1 MSHAKSSQLF
11 VFAHLDTAF
20 VPAGKL
26 TLTEQGSE
34 VIASEFLYGL
44 KYLERPNALELDP
57 LGLSIANKDVIRGQ
71 RLFPPNQAAYFGA
84 IRDAAPD
91 AWGRRVIEAR
101 HKVPLNSLPES
112 VYLLEAGGNRVGA
125 LDVRESTSATPRQGH
140 SPITQLAYLLEA
152 VERIEAGLP
161 IPQNLASIF
170 DSGSALGGA
179 RAKAT
184 VRDEQ
189 GVLWLAKF
197 RSLGEQ
203 LDVPAIE
210 AATLNLARLCGLTVP
225 PIKLL
230 EVGGRSVMLI
240 RRFDRY
246 WEGDLGLARET
257 RGAAEGNLLDYRNP
271 RFQAQPASDLQE
283 KRLHFVSGLT
293 LLACDEYSAREKSY
307 AELAQAIRRY
317 CHPALVREN
326 NRELFARMVFNIFVS
341 NDDDHLR
348 NHGFLYYPPALGKS
362 NLGGGWGLSPLYD
375 VMPRP
380 SLATE
385 RLLFLGVGNM
395 GRAANLDNAMSA
407 CAQFSLAD
415 AEGREVIS
423 RIWQQ
428 VRQWRVAFEDFG
440 LPATTIQQAA
450 PAFRHLRDVCSPSLQ
465 RALP

>member
-1 MSHAKSSQLF
+1 MSPAKSSQLF

-26 TLTEQGSE
+26 TLTEQVNE
-34 VIASEFLYGL
+34 VTASEFVYGL
-44 KYLERPNALELDP
+44 KYLERTNALELDP
-57 LGLSIANKDVIRGQ
+57 LGLSLANKSAMRGQ
-71 RLFPPNQAAYFGA
+71 RLFPPAQAAYFGA

-101 HKVPLNSLPES
+101 HKVPANSLPES
-112 VYLLEAGGNRVGA
+112 VYLLEAGSNRVGA
-125 LDVRESTSATPRQGH
+125 LDIRESVSATPRQGH
-140 SPITQLAYLLEA
+140 SSITQLAYLLEA
-152 VERIEAGLP
+152 AERIEEGLP
-161 IPQNLASIF
+161 VPHNLASIF

-197 RSLGEQ
+197 RSRGEH

-225 PIKLL
+225 PLKLL
-230 EVGGRSVMLI
+230 EVSGRSVMLI

-246 WEGDLGLARET
+246 WAQEG
-257 RGAAEGNLLDYRNP
+257 GAKPAVGENLLDYRS
-271 RFQAQPASDLQE
+271 FHAQPATGLLE

-293 LLACDEYSAREKSY
+293 LLACDEFSAREKSY
-307 AELAQAIRRY
+307 PELAQAIRRY
-317 CHPALVREN
+317 CHPALVRDN

-348 NHGFLYYPPALGKS
+348 NHGFLYYPL
-362 NLGGGWGLSPLYD
+362 GGWGLSPLYD

-385 RLLFLGVGNM
+385 RQLFLGVGSM
-395 GRAANLDNAMSA
+395 GRAATLDNAMSA
-407 CAQFSLAD
+407 CAQFSLSDIEA
-415 AEGREVIS
+415 RELIS
-423 RIWQQ
+423 RVWQQ

-440 LPATTIQQAA
+440 LPSATIEQAA
-450 PAFRHLRDVCSPSLQ
+450 SAFRHLRDVCSPSLQ

>member
-1 MSHAKSSQLF
+1 MSQATSAQLM

-26 TLTEQGSE
+26 SLTEQGSE
-34 VIASEFLYGL
+34 VTASEFVYGL

-57 LGLSIANKDVIRGQ
+57 LSLSLASKGAVRGQ
-71 RLFPPNQAAYFGA
+71 RLFPPAQAAYFGA
-84 IRDAAPD
+84 LRDAAPD

-101 HKVPLNSLPES
+101 HKVPANSLPES
-112 VYLLEAGGNRVGA
+112 VYLLEAGNHRVGA
-125 LDVRESTSATPRQGH
+125 LDVRESATAAPRQG
-140 SPITQLAYLLEA
+140 SSSITQLAYLLEA
-152 VERIEAGLP
+152 AERIEAGLP
-161 IPQNLASIF
+161 VPNNLASIF

-184 VRDEQ
+184 VRDEE

-197 RSLGEQ
+197 RSRGEQ
-203 LDVPAIE
+203 MDVPAIE
-210 AATLNLARLCGLTVP
+210 AATLDLARLCGLTVP
-225 PIKLL
+225 PLQLL
-230 EVGGRSVMLI
+230 EVSGRSVMLI

-246 WEGDLGLARET
+246 WAQAGELAALEHQ
-257 RGAAEGNLLDYRNP
+257 NWLDYRS
-271 RFQAQPASDLQE
+271 FQAQPTAGLQE

-293 LLACDEYSAREKSY
+293 MLACDEFSAREKSY
-307 AELAQAIRRY
+307 PDLAQAIRRY

-348 NHGFLYYPPALGKS
+348 NHGFLYYPPQGDKKL
-362 NLGGGWGLSPLYD
+362 GGWGLSPLYD

-385 RLLFLGVGNM
+385 RLLFLGIGSM

-407 CAQFSLAD
+407 CAQFSLSDGD
-415 AEGREVIS
+415 ARAVIS
-423 RIWQQ
+423 QVWQQ
-428 VRQWRVAFEDFG
+428 VREWRVAFEEFG
-440 LPATTIQQAA
+440 LPSATIEQAA
-450 PAFRHLRDVCSPSLQ
+450 PAFRHLRDVCSPSLR